1 MTYSARPGTSA
12 VVRDSDGR
20 IIGPELAAEW
30 AEYQAWAALGNTPA
44 PANTLAELKA
54 AVLKALADRRWR
66 AETGGINANGSPVA
80 TDERSQA
87 KLVGACLAATL
98 DANYSVQWKLIDGG
112 FVTLDHDQIIAI
124 AQAVRS
130 HVQACFDHE
139 ATLAGAI
146 QAASDEQALAAIDI
160 DAGWPA

>member
-1 MTYSARPGTSA
+1 MTYSARRETVA
-12 VVRDSDGR
+12 VVRDSDGM
-20 IIGPELAAEW
+20 IIGPEMTAEW

-44 PANTLAELKA
+44 PAITLAELKEEA
-54 AVLKALADRRWR
+54 LKALADRRWR
-66 AETGGINANGSPVA
+66 AETGGISVNGSPVA

-98 DANYSVQWKLIDGG
+98 DANYSVQWKLIDGS
-112 FVTLDHDQIIAI
+112 FTTLDHDQIIAI

-130 HVQACFDHE
+130 HVQGCFDHE

-146 QAASDEQALAAIDI
+146 QAAVDEQALAAIDI
-160 DAGWPA
+160 EAGWPA